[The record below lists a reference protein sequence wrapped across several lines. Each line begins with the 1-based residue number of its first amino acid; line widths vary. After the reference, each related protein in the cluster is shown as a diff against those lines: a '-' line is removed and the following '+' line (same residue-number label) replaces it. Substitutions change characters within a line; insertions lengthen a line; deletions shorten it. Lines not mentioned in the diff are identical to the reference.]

1 MITPYS
7 DLSVSLTKQIDK
19 IEKQNNGIYFT
30 PPATILRNLE
40 ILKPYMKNVRRVLEP
55 SCGSCEYITALCS
68 QYPNLDITGIEFNET
83 IYQSIQYLATEK
95 IMLYNEDFLKRQNSG
110 GYDLILGN
118 PPYFVM
124 KKQDVDPM
132 FHDYFDGRP
141 NIFILFI
148 IKSLNLLNENGILSF
163 VLPKNFLNCLY
174 YDKTRKYINGH
185 YQIIDILECAD
196 DYIETKQDTIIVIV
210 QKVVINT
217 IDNRPFCLNNGDYS
231 IFGTPQTIVEL
242 NQLYLNSTT
251 LNKLGFRVS
260 VGTVVWNQCKDI
272 LTDDSS
278 KTRLIYSSDIKNKK
292 LVVQKYS
299 NKDKKNYIDK
309 KGGRT
314 PLLILNRGYGV
325 GKYKFE
331 YCLIQPEF
339 DYLIENHL
347 ICIKYTKQ
355 IGAEELMELYKK
367 IITSF
372 DNDKTMSFIK
382 LYFGNNAINTTE
394 LGEIMPIYDI
404 EQISHTLW

>member
-1 MITPYS
+1 MSTPYS
-7 DLSVSLTKQIDK
+7 DLSISLTRQISK
-19 IEKQNNGIYFT
+19 TEKQNNGIYFT
-30 PPATILRNLE
+30 PPSTILRNMD

-68 QYPNLDITGIEFNET
+68 RYSNLDITGIEFNKT
-83 IYQSIQYLATEK
+83 IYQSIQNLATEK
-95 IMLYNEDFLKRQNSG
+95 TLLYNEDFLKRQNSG

-174 YDKTRKYINGH
+174 YDKTRKYMNNH
-185 YQIIDILECAD
+185 FQIIDILECND

-210 QKVVINT
+210 QKVQEDN
-217 IDNRPFCLNNGDYS
+217 IDNRKFCLSNGDYL
-231 IFGTPQTIVEL
+231 ILGTPQHIVQL
-242 NQLYLNSTT
+242 NKLYLNSTT
-251 LNKLGFRVS
+251 LNKLGFHIS
-260 VGTVVWNQCKDI
+260 VGNVVWNQCKDI
-272 LTDDSS
+272 LTDDSD
-278 KTRLIYSSDIKNKK
+278 KTLLIYSSDIKNKK

-299 NKDKKNYIDK
+299 NPVKKNYIDK
-309 KGGRT
+309 KGDRGQ
-314 PLLILNRGYGV
+314 LLVLNRGYGV
-325 GKYKFE
+325 GKYKFDF
-331 YCLIQPEF
+331 CLIDPDC

-355 IGAEELMELYKK
+355 IGEEELMELYRK

-372 DNDKTMSFIK
+372 DNKKTMGFIN

-404 EQISHTLW
+404 